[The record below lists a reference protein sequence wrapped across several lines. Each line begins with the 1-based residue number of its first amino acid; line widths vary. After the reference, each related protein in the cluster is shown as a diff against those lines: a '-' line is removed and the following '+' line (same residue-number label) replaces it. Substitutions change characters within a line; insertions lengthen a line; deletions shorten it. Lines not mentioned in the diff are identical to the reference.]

1 MRAEEFLLEYSR
13 EITAQRL
20 GDQVLNTFRREGS
33 GRIRRVLGR
42 DLGPQDNKDDTIEA
56 LIRMLELADPSPN
69 KQYMPWLAR
78 TYIKG
83 ETFFEDVLTQVREYL
98 EKFYALTRRKKIP
111 APRNDILG
119 YSNFGDFMSVMDE
132 YPDPE
137 APELKDK
144 GQAEEIYQDQQIRV
158 IMPYDQAAAC
168 YYGQGARWCTAATR
182 GKNYF
187 NDYAENTPLLI
198 VIPQQP
204 QYPGEKYQLWFDYSI
219 GDLPVYS
226 DDDYLEIYHDRGED
240 YIIDNEQT
248 GQFMNEKDQAVTL
261 KTLKSRFGGS
271 FDRMID
277 AYLAQF
283 PDEAYR
289 VNKNFESGQV

>member
-1 MRAEEFLLEYSR
+1 MRAQEFLLEYSR
-13 EITAQRL
+13 DITKQRL
-20 GDQVLNTFRREGS
+20 GAQVLDTFRKEGS

-42 DLGPQDNKDDTIEA
+42 DLGPQDNEDDTIEA
-56 LIRMLELADPSPN
+56 LIRMLEQADPTPN

-78 TYIKG
+78 TYVKG
-83 ETFFEDVLTQVREYL
+83 ETFFEDVLSQVREYL
-98 EKFYALTRRKKIP
+98 AKFHILNQRRKIP
-111 APRNDILG
+111 AGRNDILR
-119 YSNFGDFMSVMDE
+119 YSNFGDFMSVVDE

-137 APELKDK
+137 AAELKDK

-168 YYGQGARWCTAATR
+168 YYGQGARWCTAATKGR
-182 GKNYF
+182 NYF

-198 VIPQQP
+198 VVPQQP

-219 GDLPVYS
+219 GDLPVYN
-226 DDDYLEIYHDRGED
+226 DDDYNEAFFYHGED

-248 GQFMNEKDQAVTL
+248 GQFMNEKDQPVS
-261 KTLKSRFGGS
+261 LKSLKARFGSS
-271 FDRMID
+271 FDALVD
-277 AYLAQF
+277 AYLAKF

-289 VNKNFESGQV
+289 VQKNFEDN

>member
-1 MRAEEFLLEYSR
+1 MRAQEFLLEYSR
-13 EITAQRL
+13 DITRQRL
-20 GDQVLNTFRREGS
+20 GDQVLGTFRREGS
-33 GRIRRVLGR
+33 ARIRRVLGR
-42 DLGPQDNKDDTIEA
+42 DLGPQDSDDDTIEA
-56 LIRMLELADPSPN
+56 LIRMLEQADPTAN

-78 TYIKG
+78 TYIRG

-98 EKFYALTRRKKIP
+98 AKFHTLNQRRKIP
-111 APRNDILG
+111 AGRNDILR

-137 APELKDK
+137 AAELKDR

-168 YYGQGARWCTAATR
+168 YYGQGARWCTAATKGR
-182 GKNYF
+182 NYF

-219 GDLPVYS
+219 GDLPVRN
-226 DDDYLEIYHDRGED
+226 DDDYLEIYHERGED
-240 YIIDNEQT
+240 YVINNEQS
-248 GQFMNEKDQAVTL
+248 GQFMNEKDQPVS
-261 KTLKSRFGGS
+261 LKSLKARFGAS
-271 FDRMID
+271 FEGLID
-277 AYLAQF
+277 AYLAKF

-289 VNKNFESGQV
+289 VQKNFEYN

>member
-1 MRAEEFLLEYSR
+1 MRAQEFLLEYSR
-13 EITAQRL
+13 DITKQRL
-20 GDQVLNTFRREGS
+20 GAQVLDTFRREGT

-42 DLGPQDNKDDTIEA
+42 DLGPQDNADDTIEA

-83 ETFFEDVLTQVREYL
+83 ETFLEDVLTQVREYL
-98 EKFYALTRRKKIP
+98 EKFYILTRRKKIP

-119 YSNFGDFMSVMDE
+119 YSNFGDFMSVVDE

-144 GQAEEIYQDQQIRV
+144 GQAEEIYQDQQVRV

-168 YYGQGARWCTAATR
+168 YYGQGARWCTAATK

-204 QYPGEKYQLWFDYSI
+204 QHTGEKYQLWFDYSI
-219 GDLPVYS
+219 GDLPVYN
-226 DDDYLEIYHDRGED
+226 DDDYLEVYHDRGED
-240 YIIDNEQT
+240 YIINNEQT
-248 GQFMNEKDQAVTL
+248 GQFMNEKDQPVS
-261 KTLKSRFGGS
+261 LKSLKARFGSS
-271 FDRMID
+271 FDALVN
-277 AYLAQF
+277 AYLAKF

-289 VNKNFESGQV
+289 VQKNFEVN

>member
-1 MRAEEFLLEYSR
+1 MRSQEFLIEYSR
-13 EITAQRL
+13 DITKQRL
-20 GDQVLNTFRREGS
+20 GAQVLDTFRKEGS

-42 DLGPQDNKDDTIEA
+42 DLGPQDSDADTIEA
-56 LIRMLELADPSPN
+56 LIRMLEQADPTAN

-78 TYIKG
+78 TYVKG
-83 ETFFEDVLTQVREYL
+83 ETFFEDVLSQVREYL
-98 EKFYALTRRKKIP
+98 AKFHTLNQRRKIP
-111 APRNDILG
+111 AGRNDILR
-119 YSNFGDFMSVMDE
+119 YSNFGDFMSVVDE

-144 GQAEEIYQDQQIRV
+144 GQAEEIYQDQQVRV

-168 YYGQGARWCTAATR
+168 YYGQGARWCTAATKGR
-182 GKNYF
+182 NYF

-204 QYPGEKYQLWFDYSI
+204 QHPGEKYQLWFDYSI

-226 DDDYLEIYHDRGED
+226 DDDYLETYHDRGED
-240 YIIDNEQT
+240 YIINNEQT
-248 GQFMNEKDQAVTL
+248 GQFMNEKDQPVS
-261 KTLKSRFGGS
+261 LKSLKARFGSS
-271 FDRMID
+271 FDALVD
-277 AYLAQF
+277 AYLAKF

-289 VNKNFESGQV
+289 VQKNFEDN

>member
-1 MRAEEFLLEYSR
+1 MRAQEFLLEYSR
-13 EITAQRL
+13 DITRQRL
-20 GDQVLNTFRREGS
+20 GDQVLDTFRREGS
-33 GRIRRVLGR
+33 ARIRRVLGR
-42 DLGPQDNKDDTIEA
+42 DLGPQDSDDDTIEA
-56 LIRMLELADPSPN
+56 LIRMLEQADPTAN

-78 TYIKG
+78 TYIRG

-98 EKFYALTRRKKIP
+98 AKFHTLNQRRKIP
-111 APRNDILG
+111 AGRNDILR

-137 APELKDK
+137 APELKDR

-168 YYGQGARWCTAATR
+168 YYGQGARWCTAATKGR
-182 GKNYF
+182 NYF

-219 GDLPVYS
+219 GDLPVRN
-226 DDDYLEIYHDRGED
+226 DDDYLEIYHERGED
-240 YIIDNEQT
+240 YVINNEQS
-248 GQFMNEKDQAVTL
+248 GQFMNEKDQPVS
-261 KTLKSRFGGS
+261 LKSLKARFGAS
-271 FDRMID
+271 FDALVD
-277 AYLAQF
+277 AYLAKF

-289 VNKNFESGQV
+289 VQKNFEYN

>member
-1 MRAEEFLLEYSR
+1 MRAQEFLLEYSR
-13 EITAQRL
+13 DITKQRL
-20 GDQVLNTFRREGS
+20 GAQVLDTFRKEGPA
-33 GRIRRVLGR
+33 RIRRVLGR
-42 DLGPQDNKDDTIEA
+42 DLGPQDNEDDTIEA
-56 LIRMLELADPSPN
+56 LIRMLEQADPTPN

-78 TYIKG
+78 TYVKG
-83 ETFFEDVLTQVREYL
+83 ETFFEDVLSQVREYL
-98 EKFYALTRRKKIP
+98 AKFHILNQRRKIP
-111 APRNDILG
+111 AGRNDILR

-168 YYGQGARWCTAATR
+168 YYGQGARWCTAATKGR
-182 GKNYF
+182 NYF

-198 VIPQQP
+198 VVPQQP

-219 GDLPVYS
+219 GDLPVYN
-226 DDDYLEIYHDRGED
+226 DDDYNEAFFHHGED

-248 GQFMNEKDQAVTL
+248 GQFMNEKDQPVS
-261 KTLKSRFGGS
+261 LKSLKARFGSS
-271 FDRMID
+271 FDALVD
-277 AYLAQF
+277 AYLAKF

-289 VNKNFESGQV
+289 VQKNFEDN

>member
-1 MRAEEFLLEYSR
+1 M
-13 EITAQRL
+13 
-20 GDQVLNTFRREGS
+20 
-33 GRIRRVLGR
+33 GR
-42 DLGPQDNKDDTIEA
+42 DLGPQDSNDDTIEA

-83 ETFFEDVLTQVREYL
+83 ETFLEDVLTQVREYL
-98 EKFYALTRRKKIP
+98 EKFYILTRRKKIP

-144 GQAEEIYQDQQIRV
+144 GQAEEIYQDQQVRV

-168 YYGQGARWCTAATR
+168 YYGQGARWCTAATK

-204 QYPGEKYQLWFDYSI
+204 QHPGEKYQLWFDYSI
-219 GDLPVYS
+219 GNLPVYN

-240 YIIDNEQT
+240 YMINNEQT
-248 GQFMNEKDQAVTL
+248 GQFMNEKDQPVS
-261 KTLKSRFGGS
+261 LKSLKARFGSS
-271 FDRMID
+271 FDQLVN
-277 AYLAQF
+277 AYLAKF

-289 VNKNFESGQV
+289 VQKNFETT

>member
-1 MRAEEFLLEYSR
+1 MRAQEFLLEYSR
-13 EITAQRL
+13 DITRQRL
-20 GDQVLNTFRREGS
+20 GDQVLDTFRREGS
-33 GRIRRVLGR
+33 ARIRRVLGR
-42 DLGPQDNKDDTIEA
+42 DLGPQDSDDDTIEA
-56 LIRMLELADPSPN
+56 LIRMLEQADPTAN

-78 TYIKG
+78 TYIRG

-98 EKFYALTRRKKIP
+98 AKFHTLNQRRKIP
-111 APRNDILG
+111 AGRNDILR

-137 APELKDK
+137 AAELKDR

-168 YYGQGARWCTAATR
+168 YYGQGARWCTAATKGR
-182 GKNYF
+182 NYF

-219 GDLPVYS
+219 GDLPVRN
-226 DDDYLEIYHDRGED
+226 DDDYLEIYHERGED
-240 YIIDNEQT
+240 YIINNEQS
-248 GQFMNEKDQAVTL
+248 GQFMNEKDQPVS
-261 KTLKSRFGGS
+261 LKSLKARFGAS
-271 FDRMID
+271 FDALVD
-277 AYLAQF
+277 AYLAKF

-289 VNKNFESGQV
+289 VQKNFEYN

>member
-1 MRAEEFLLEYSR
+1 MRAQEFLLEYSR
-13 EITAQRL
+13 DITRQRL
-20 GDQVLNTFRREGS
+20 GDQVLGTFRREGS
-33 GRIRRVLGR
+33 ARIRRVLGR
-42 DLGPQDNKDDTIEA
+42 DLGPQDSDDDTIEA
-56 LIRMLELADPSPN
+56 LIRMLEQADPTAN

-78 TYIKG
+78 TYIRG

-98 EKFYALTRRKKIP
+98 AKFHTLNQRRKIP
-111 APRNDILG
+111 AGRNDILR
-119 YSNFGDFMSVMDE
+119 YSNFGDFMSVVDE

-144 GQAEEIYQDQQIRV
+144 GEAEEIYQDQQVRV

-168 YYGQGARWCTAATR
+168 YYGQGARWCTAATKGR
-182 GKNYF
+182 NYF

-219 GDLPVYS
+219 GDLPVRN
-226 DDDYLEIYHDRGED
+226 DDDYLEIYHERGED
-240 YIIDNEQT
+240 YVINNEQS
-248 GQFMNEKDQAVTL
+248 GQFMNEKDQPVS
-261 KTLKSRFGGS
+261 LKSLKARFGAS
-271 FDRMID
+271 FDALVD
-277 AYLAQF
+277 AYLAKF

-289 VNKNFESGQV
+289 VQKNFEYN

>member
-1 MRAEEFLLEYSR
+1 MRAQEFLLEYSR
-13 EITAQRL
+13 DITRQRL
-20 GDQVLNTFRREGS
+20 GDQVLGTFRREGS
-33 GRIRRVLGR
+33 ARIRRVLGR
-42 DLGPQDNKDDTIEA
+42 DLGPQDSDDDTIEA
-56 LIRMLELADPSPN
+56 LIRMLEQADPTAN

-78 TYIKG
+78 TYIQG

-98 EKFYALTRRKKIP
+98 AKFHTLNQRRKIP
-111 APRNDILG
+111 AGRNDILR

-137 APELKDK
+137 APELKDR
-144 GQAEEIYQDQQIRV
+144 GQAEEIYQDQQVRV

-168 YYGQGARWCTAATR
+168 YYGQGARWCTAATKGR
-182 GKNYF
+182 NYF

-219 GDLPVYS
+219 GDLPVRN
-226 DDDYLEIYHDRGED
+226 DDDYLEIYHERGED
-240 YIIDNEQT
+240 YVINNEQS
-248 GQFMNEKDQAVTL
+248 GQFMNEKDQPVS
-261 KTLKSRFGGS
+261 LKSLKARFGAS
-271 FDRMID
+271 FDALVD
-277 AYLAQF
+277 AYLAKF

-289 VNKNFESGQV
+289 VQKNFEYN

>member
-1 MRAEEFLLEYSR
+1 MRAQEFLLEYSR
-13 EITAQRL
+13 DITRQRL
-20 GDQVLNTFRREGS
+20 GDQVLDTFRREGS
-33 GRIRRVLGR
+33 ARIRRVLGR
-42 DLGPQDNKDDTIEA
+42 DLGPQDSDDDTIEA
-56 LIRMLELADPSPN
+56 LIRMLEQADPTAN

-78 TYIKG
+78 TYIRG

-98 EKFYALTRRKKIP
+98 AKFHTLNQRRKIP
-111 APRNDILG
+111 AGRNDILR

-137 APELKDK
+137 APELKDR
-144 GQAEEIYQDQQIRV
+144 GQAEEIYQDQQVRV

-168 YYGQGARWCTAATR
+168 YYGQGARWCTAATKGR
-182 GKNYF
+182 NYF

-219 GDLPVYS
+219 GDLPVRN
-226 DDDYLEIYHDRGED
+226 DDDYLEIYHERGED
-240 YIIDNEQT
+240 YVINNEQS
-248 GQFMNEKDQAVTL
+248 GQFMNEKDQPVS
-261 KTLKSRFGGS
+261 LKSLKARFGAS
-271 FDRMID
+271 FDALVD
-277 AYLAQF
+277 AYLAKF

-289 VNKNFESGQV
+289 VQKNFEYN

>member
-1 MRAEEFLLEYSR
+1 
-13 EITAQRL
+13 
-20 GDQVLNTFRREGS
+20 VLDTFRKEGP

-42 DLGPQDNKDDTIEA
+42 DLGPQDSDADTIEA
-56 LIRMLELADPSPN
+56 LIRMLEQADPTAN

-83 ETFFEDVLTQVREYL
+83 ETFFEDVLSQVREYL
-98 EKFYALTRRKKIP
+98 EKFHILNQRRKIP
-111 APRNDILG
+111 AGRNDILR

-137 APELKDK
+137 AAELKDK
-144 GQAEEIYQDQQIRV
+144 GQAEEIYQDKQVRV

-168 YYGQGARWCTAATR
+168 YYGQGARWCTAATKGR
-182 GKNYF
+182 NLF

-219 GDLPVYS
+219 DNIPVYN
-226 DDDYLEIYHDRGED
+226 DDDFNEVYFQQGED
-240 YIIDNEQT
+240 YIINNEQT
-248 GQFMNEKDQAVTL
+248 GQFMNEKDQPVS
-261 KTLKSRFGGS
+261 LKSLKARFGSS
-271 FDRMID
+271 FDALVD
-277 AYLAQF
+277 AYLAKF

-289 VNKNFESGQV
+289 VQKSFEFN

>member
-1 MRAEEFLLEYSR
+1 MRAQEFLLEYSR
-13 EITAQRL
+13 DITRQRL
-20 GDQVLNTFRREGS
+20 GDQVLGTFRREGS
-33 GRIRRVLGR
+33 ARIRRVLGR
-42 DLGPQDNKDDTIEA
+42 DLGPQDSDDDTIEA
-56 LIRMLELADPSPN
+56 LIRMLEQADPTAN

-78 TYIKG
+78 TYIRG

-98 EKFYALTRRKKIP
+98 AKFHTLNQRRKIP
-111 APRNDILG
+111 AGRNDILR

-137 APELKDK
+137 APELKDR
-144 GQAEEIYQDQQIRV
+144 GQAEEIYQDQQVRV

-168 YYGQGARWCTAATR
+168 YYGQGARWCTAATKGR
-182 GKNYF
+182 NYF

-219 GDLPVYS
+219 GDLPVRN
-226 DDDYLEIYHDRGED
+226 DDDYLEIYHERGED
-240 YIIDNEQT
+240 YVINNEQS
-248 GQFMNEKDQAVTL
+248 GQFMNEKDQPVS
-261 KTLKSRFGGS
+261 LKSLKARFGAS
-271 FDRMID
+271 FDALVD
-277 AYLAQF
+277 AYLAKF

-289 VNKNFESGQV
+289 VQKNFEYN